1 MCSGP
6 VSTITECGPITGATG
21 EFAAP
26 DGATSGDAVN
36 AVFTASGS
44 LTSTSCIPLGKN
56 VSVNHS
62 PSVRAHRSINH
73 VGAIAQASVCTN
85 GGMRGPGGSPRPL
98 PRAGALSAPEDAG
111 DELGALDEVAVAT
124 PTR

>member
-6 VSTITECGPITGATG
+6 VSTITELGPITGASG

-36 AVFTASGS
+36 TVFTASGS

-56 VSVNHS
+56 VSVKNS
-62 PSVRAHRSINH
+62 PTLRAQRSMNH
-73 VGAIAQASVCTN
+73 VGASAHASVCTSAAA
-85 GGMRGPGGSPRPL
+85 RGPGGSPP
-98 PRAGALSAPEDAG
+98 PFCWVAAAGASGLAVAG
-111 DELGALDEVAVAT
+111 VAVAI